1 MYYGIFAKVEN
12 TQRILTPKYLN
23 WVQHLVSP
31 LGLSIAQISW
41 VLSSFFF
48 FFQLEEMEV
57 ADVVA
62 IFVTRR

>member
-1 MYYGIFAKVEN
+1 MGFAKVEN

-23 WVQHLVSP
+23 WVQHLVSR

-41 VLSSFFF
+41 VLSFFF
-48 FFQLEEMEV
+48 FFQLDETEV
-57 ADVVA
+57 ADFVG